1 MKKTLAAL
9 FGSILILSACSDNP
23 EEPVSE
29 ENGTEEEAAE
39 ENTEETAGEEEQGR
53 KSDMASADLIDSAVA
68 NSEGIS
74 SYVAQQSFKITKPDE
89 ESTIRTIM
97 TFGGQNEFKL
107 SVNNNGDIVTHY
119 VVEGDHFMYAGNE
132 VVQTEETMDIE
143 GNDYQTIVA
152 ELKNYPE
159 GEVSELDE
167 GYAITINV
175 ENYAALG
182 GLIDEE
188 TLKQVEAADSIN
200 GTIQLYFDGKYK
212 FTGSELKAD
221 IVSEG
226 EDIAVHST
234 VDYTNIDDVE
244 MIEKPLNMSEE
255 Q

>member
-9 FGSILILSACSDNP
+9 LGSILILSACSDNS
-23 EEPVSE
+23 EEEQVSK
-29 ENGTEEEAAE
+29 ENGTEESGEETAE
-39 ENTEETAGEEEQGR
+39 ENTEEKAGN
-53 KSDMASADLIDSAVA
+53 SDIASGDLIDSAVA
-68 NSEGIS
+68 NSEGIT
-74 SYVAQQSFKITKPDE
+74 SYVAQQSFKITGADD

-119 VVEGDHFMYAGNE
+119 IVEGNHFMYAGNE
-132 VVQTEETMDIE
+132 IVETEETMDIE

-159 GEVSELDE
+159 GAVSELDE
-167 GYAITINV
+167 GYAITINI
-175 ENYAALG
+175 EDTSALG
-182 GLIDEE
+182 SLVDEE

-200 GTIQLYFDGKYK
+200 GTIQLYFDAEYT

-226 EDIAVHST
+226 EDIAIHST

-244 MIEKPLNMSEE
+244 MIEKPMNMSEE
-255 Q
+255 